1 MTVARDEYA
10 HGLWVA
16 PVTVRGRPDRVAHR
30 PGQIMGANTTLL
42 RYLGDG
48 LTVVVLSNTNSAPMD
63 SLSFGI
69 ARLFLGR

>member
-1 MTVARDEYA
+1 
-10 HGLWVA
+10 
-16 PVTVRGRPDRVAHR
+16 
-30 PGQIMGANTTLL
+30 MGANTTLL